1 MPPALRTSPEKP
13 DFAQQLAGAL
23 ENAGQAALAD
33 EHVVRFLGQHEARR
47 ARQRIERAFGQR
59 QQLRLAVAVGEH
71 REREEVEPRV
81 DRLVER
87 FEHARRVVVAA
98 AALEQ
103 RLGLV
108 AAVAAEVRVQ
118 QVDHRPQVAALF
130 DVDLEQVAQVVEARA
145 VRAERALLLDAG
157 GLGVAL
163 DDDQPAQ
170 LVAELARHFLPHR
183 LALEVAKA
191 DAAIGRRLGEED
203 APAIFGQLH
212 VIEVR
217 PAGGIDADRGA
228 QVDLVAVL
236 EPRRPHVAPP
246 IEVGRLPV
254 LERALQP
261 LVAGEVDV
269 VRESRSAE
277 IMSVPC
283 VYVRLKSNVGRPSRP

>member
-1 MPPALRTSPEKP
+1 M
-13 DFAQQLAGAL
+13 
-23 ENAGQAALAD
+23 
-33 EHVVRFLGQHEARR
+33 RFFGQHEPGR
-47 ARQRIERAFGQR
+47 ARQRIERALRQR
-59 QQLRLAVAVGEH
+59 QQLRLAVAIGEH
-71 REREEVEPRV
+71 REGEEVEPGV

-87 FEHARRVVVAA
+87 LEHARRVVVAA

-103 RLGLV
+103 RLGLL

-118 QVDHRPQVAALF
+118 QVDHRPEVAAFF

-145 VRAERALLLDAG
+145 MRAERALLLDAG
-157 GLGVAL
+157 RLGVAL

-183 LALEVAKA
+183 LALEVAEA

-203 APAIFGQLH
+203 APAIFGQLD
-212 VIEVR
+212 VVEVR
-217 PAGGIDADRGA
+217 PAGGVDADRGA
-228 QVDLVAVL
+228 QIDLVAVL

-269 VRESRSAE
+269 VGNAFAE
-277 IMSVPC
+277 IISCSVTFPPSTC
-283 VYVRLKSNVGRPSRP
+283 VYVLFQSNVGRPSRP